1 MISNLQLLGDYF
13 HFLSFIII
21 IYKIIKDK
29 SCKGIS
35 DKTFEIYL
43 LLFCI
48 RCSDLIMYESNL
60 YNTLMKLS
68 FICVTAFI
76 LFLIHFQ
83 TPYKNTYNRKEDVF
97 PHYYLMIFATVLT
110 CIVHNDFSL
119 WGITWS
125 YSLWLE
131 SLAVLPQIDILAHNF
146 GIANYTFHYLISI
159 LTYKFFYILL
169 WIYRYIIYHYI
180 S

>member
-1 MISNLQLLGDYF
+1 MISNLQLLGDYS

-35 DKTFEIYL
+35 AKTFEIYL

-68 FICVTAFI
+68 FIYVTAFI

-97 PHYYLMIFATVLT
+97 PHYYLMIFAAVLT

-131 SLAVLPQIDILAHNF
+131 SLVVLPQIDILAHNF
-146 GIANYTFHYLISI
+146 GVANYTFHYLISI
-159 LTYKFFYILL
+159 LTMQTYSIVSFAYSSI
-169 WIYRYIIYHYI
+169 
-180 S
+180 